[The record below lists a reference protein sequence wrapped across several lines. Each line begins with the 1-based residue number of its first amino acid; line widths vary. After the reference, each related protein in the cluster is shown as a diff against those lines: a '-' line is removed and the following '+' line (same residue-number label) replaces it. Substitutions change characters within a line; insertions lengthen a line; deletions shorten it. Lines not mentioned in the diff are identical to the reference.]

1 MGGLTRDGGR
11 VDGSR
16 NKLVMVPNL
25 AEELHLVLI
34 SFFPHDDGGSDAG
47 VVWSFI
53 VWRLGWIFLAP
64 VQAENLW
71 RHNVAVFSWVAVSFP
86 EWVLSCR
93 SATCLIPPGLV
104 P

>member
-71 RHNVAVFSWVAVSFP
+71 RRGASPSFGD
-86 EWVLSCR
+86 WAGS
-93 SATCLIPPGLV
+93 S
-104 P
+104 